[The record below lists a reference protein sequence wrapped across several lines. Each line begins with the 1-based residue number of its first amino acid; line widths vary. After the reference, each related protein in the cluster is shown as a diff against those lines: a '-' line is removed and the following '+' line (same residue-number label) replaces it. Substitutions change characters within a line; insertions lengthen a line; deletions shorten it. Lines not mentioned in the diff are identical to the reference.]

1 MAQQLDLP
9 NLFETATSDI
19 IDEDK
24 GIQDIKEGTFVV
36 TISNIIKDCMYI
48 LLNPKLPSRTF

>member
-1 MAQQLDLP
+1 MAQQLALP

-24 GIQDIKEGTFVV
+24 GIQDIKEGTLVV
-36 TISNIIKDCMYI
+36 TITNIIKD
-48 LLNPKLPSRTF
+48 

>member
-1 MAQQLDLP
+1 MAQQLALP